1 MGNDTLI
8 NNYLSKKHEKEI
20 INDIIQ
26 KEYNNN
32 NIIINN
38 SNFTIY
44 DVLEIRL
51 KNIFSSACQN
61 EYFILNKNEFNL
73 IVKIGNDKILNN
85 LFDAFSVKNK
95 MNFYNFKLFYIFFE
109 SNYKEDFLVLCS
121 YLIFGKKNYIDEK
134 NYNKNVEDIFYD
146 SENLKSIFIYD
157 KFIKSIKEKIK
168 EKELLSKKLF
178 LEKVKLSKSELEEET
193 ETKKKGKSKKSKN
206 KNNSDE
212 SVKFNLMKLEGSS
225 TFETQDMKS
234 IDLNNINFCCDC
246 DINLEN
252 DKIEKEIENLN
263 SMKSSF
269 NFLSFLQLENYLDE
283 LNIDKFFQK
292 IIFNYFKN
300 LTYKE
305 QINFETF
312 KNFILNFINFKKDL
326 NEIEVNN
333 KRKKFIFTMLSFPNQ
348 TIKKNVILDNLELK
362 NLNSNL
368 EIFNDIQFLE
378 IKEFD
383 ENEETHEKIFNE
395 FGKKIN
401 YIFELMDLI
410 SLIPYKNFNVRTE
423 NMDTKRKILNMELKN
438 LSIKEYFNKVFLTE
452 KVFYIINSSFWE
464 EFYINK
470 KDVFE
475 INNEEIIENNRLKKG
490 KIYTKDFYI
499 VNNRIYEILKNQFV
513 LKNNLKLYKYENETD
528 ENEIIDFSNEITN
541 GFFILEKLI
550 EIEVNNNNKNNIN
563 EQNKN
568 EKENLNESNKNEV
581 NNEKNNEENKNNNN
595 ENINKENS
603 DLNNEKNIPLIKKK
617 KILHILDFQPIFIY
631 ITNMDFY
638 IDYVK
643 EKKAEKMYKKK
654 YHIFSTLKN
663 ILIKMEYNNNRQYE
677 IYKIKSQIELDINK
691 FDEFLKKNCNINN
704 INDKENK
711 MREID
716 RNISFIPICRKEKII
731 EIINEIFRT
740 ITNSFGINNFKI
752 YIYKENQLLD
762 QDYILSNLK
771 DINISEDTLVYFAQ
785 YHNKNETEYD
795 ISKRNNKKKEKNN
808 NDINE
813 FEVIDNNDI
822 PKEESKLQKKEQEKM
837 RKELKKKEDEKK
849 KELEKKQKEEEK
861 KEKEKEKKLE
871 EELKIKMKEVIHPPF
886 GLKNFGNT
894 CYFNSISQIFFNCPP
909 LQNLFI
915 NNPKIKYFIN
925 KNNKFGQ
932 KGKFL
937 SLFLNMYTI
946 QRGQVNEGINN
957 LKKFVGKINSDFDNN
972 MQQDANELLI
982 LFLENLHEE
991 LNLKSERKY
1000 IEDNDKLYLYN
1011 TEDEIG
1017 NIHWSNSQRRASS
1030 FINSLFMFQLKSNLR
1045 CTVCKKKKVNFETNY
1060 VIDLPLLMNR
1070 VVKCEIK
1077 LYKLP
1082 YYLKVYLDIINEKF
1096 HQYNIDNKM
1105 DSNNQ
1110 VNVLKDNLK
1119 EYYLKFTKEEL
1130 QREKY
1135 DVNIYKFVVDIE
1147 REEKFGTIVKILK
1160 GIQKLDLEYYEK
1172 EKNIEKKIDEDDIKE
1187 YIIDEYSS
1195 LIVECKGA
1203 IRGYEE
1209 SIEKYISQNDQ
1220 LYIEIHEVLNTKGL
1234 FKLFGIDNKLNYLY
1248 YEFNRENIKSFENC
1262 IEKTNNINNNIE
1274 NAIISSSNYLSYYL
1288 KNPNNIKLINLPIEI
1303 VIPVFHFCYGKINQ
1317 NYLFNRYEINKLNLP
1332 NQFVII
1338 NKTNNQNHFIF
1349 PVFLYSYIWI
1359 LNYHYINIAN
1369 KKTDEFWWLNNRSK
1383 NKCYPFV
1390 LRMVKFENKFSNQ
1403 PKCAICPW
1411 FRFCPGCIIN
1421 PFKKE
1426 PLQLPVN
1433 CSIVVDWCYRILT
1446 NEISSRATKNIYEIN
1461 YEEMKE
1467 YFESSF
1473 EKKNMSI
1480 EDCYNL
1486 FCAEE
1491 KLEDE
1496 LTCNYCNDR
1505 KFFTKYYEMHRL
1517 PYILI
1522 LSLKRFKYNEVNRF
1536 KLSQMIKYP
1545 LKNFIL
1551 KNKSYDLYGVVN
1563 HYGGINSGHY
1573 IAIVKNG
1580 NRWLTCDDSNVYEI
1594 EENRVM
1600 NSNAYIL
1607 VYILNEKIEDYDKYY
1622 NNLKDIMDNIIED
1635 EKHFIEIKKSKNFYE
1650 GEPVKTDYGEGYVM
1664 NDSLQ
1669 NDKYV
1674 RVKLEY
1680 FYISVIKSKVIKQ
1693 TVLNYKE
1700 K

>member
-1 MGNDTLI
+1 
-8 NNYLSKKHEKEI
+8 
-20 INDIIQ
+20 
-26 KEYNNN
+26 
-32 NIIINN
+32 
-38 SNFTIY
+38 
-44 DVLEIRL
+44 
-51 KNIFSSACQN
+51 
-61 EYFILNKNEFNL
+61 
-73 IVKIGNDKILNN
+73 
-85 LFDAFSVKNK
+85 
-95 MNFYNFKLFYIFFE
+95 
-109 SNYKEDFLVLCS
+109 
-121 YLIFGKKNYIDEK
+121 
-134 NYNKNVEDIFYD
+134 
-146 SENLKSIFIYD
+146 
-157 KFIKSIKEKIK
+157 
-168 EKELLSKKLF
+168 
-178 LEKVKLSKSELEEET
+178 
-193 ETKKKGKSKKSKN
+193 
-206 KNNSDE
+206 
-212 SVKFNLMKLEGSS
+212 
-225 TFETQDMKS
+225 
-234 IDLNNINFCCDC
+234 
-246 DINLEN
+246 
-252 DKIEKEIENLN
+252 
-263 SMKSSF
+263 
-269 NFLSFLQLENYLDE
+269 
-283 LNIDKFFQK
+283 
-292 IIFNYFKN
+292 
-300 LTYKE
+300 
-305 QINFETF
+305 
-312 KNFILNFINFKKDL
+312 
-326 NEIEVNN
+326 
-333 KRKKFIFTMLSFPNQ
+333 
-348 TIKKNVILDNLELK
+348 
-362 NLNSNL
+362 
-368 EIFNDIQFLE
+368 
-378 IKEFD
+378 
-383 ENEETHEKIFNE
+383 
-395 FGKKIN
+395 
-401 YIFELMDLI
+401 
-410 SLIPYKNFNVRTE
+410 
-423 NMDTKRKILNMELKN
+423 
-438 LSIKEYFNKVFLTE
+438 
-452 KVFYIINSSFWE
+452 
-464 EFYINK
+464 
-470 KDVFE
+470 
-475 INNEEIIENNRLKKG
+475 
-490 KIYTKDFYI
+490 
-499 VNNRIYEILKNQFV
+499 
-513 LKNNLKLYKYENETD
+513 
-528 ENEIIDFSNEITN
+528 
-541 GFFILEKLI
+541 
-550 EIEVNNNNKNNIN
+550 
-563 EQNKN
+563 
-568 EKENLNESNKNEV
+568 
-581 NNEKNNEENKNNNN
+581 
-595 ENINKENS
+595 
-603 DLNNEKNIPLIKKK
+603 
-617 KILHILDFQPIFIY
+617 
-631 ITNMDFY
+631 
-638 IDYVK
+638 
-643 EKKAEKMYKKK
+643 
-654 YHIFSTLKN
+654 
-663 ILIKMEYNNNRQYE
+663 
-677 IYKIKSQIELDINK
+677 
-691 FDEFLKKNCNINN
+691 
-704 INDKENK
+704 
-711 MREID
+711 
-716 RNISFIPICRKEKII
+716 
-731 EIINEIFRT
+731 
-740 ITNSFGINNFKI
+740 
-752 YIYKENQLLD
+752 
-762 QDYILSNLK
+762 
-771 DINISEDTLVYFAQ
+771 
-785 YHNKNETEYD
+785 
-795 ISKRNNKKKEKNN
+795 
-808 NDINE
+808 
-813 FEVIDNNDI
+813 
-822 PKEESKLQKKEQEKM
+822 M

-861 KEKEKEKKLE
+861 KLE
-871 EELKIKMKEVIHPPF
+871 EELKIKMKEIIHPPF

-1105 DSNNQ
+1105 NSNNE

-1262 IEKTNNINNNIE
+1262 IEKTSNINSNIE

-1288 KNPNNIKLINLPIEI
+1288 KNPNNIKLIKLPIEI

-1317 NYLFNRYEINKLNLP
+1317 NYLFNRYDISKLNLP

-1338 NKTNNQNHFIF
+1338 NKSNNQNHFIS
-1349 PVFLYSYIWI
+1349 PIFLYSYIWI

-1369 KKTDEFWWLNNRSK
+1369 KKSDEFWWLNNRSK

-1421 PFKKE
+1421 PFKEE